1 MAETELNK
9 AAYHGLGR
17 TVVFPVKN
25 GVHTTGLKLLGGRS
39 MTKSPEQS
47 VTTIGADMDGV
58 YMAKTGAAV
67 IGLEYVTIG
76 ELPPLFKT
84 SCLGF
89 AFVGDAENK
98 VYTDD
103 PQAFAPYGIAFA
115 QWKDEDPGTQKIRV
129 QIYYSIAGTT
139 PEEANEYDDPT
150 GDASITEFTFSG
162 TAQGFQGA
170 AVNGVARSFLEF
182 EVNLADPLDPNLKL
196 YKQLYEDLQI
206 VLPSDVTTEAPTE
219 PAE

>member
-17 TVVFPVKN
+17 AIVFPISN
-25 GVHTTGLKLLGGRS
+25 GTHETGLKLLGGRS
-39 MTKSPEQS
+39 ATKTPEQS

-67 IGLEYVTIG
+67 IGLEFVTIG
-76 ELPPLFKT
+76 ELPPAFKT
-84 SCLGF
+84 KCLGF
-89 AFVGDAENK
+89 ALVGDAANK
-98 VYTDD
+98 VYIDD
-103 PQAFAPYGIAFA
+103 PSAYAPYGLAFA

-129 QIYYSIAGTT
+129 QIYYSVAGTT
-139 PEEANEYDDPT
+139 PEEAAEYDDPT

-182 EVNLADPLDPNLKL
+182 EVDLTNSADPNLKL
-196 YKQLYEDLQI
+196 YKQLYETKKI
-206 VLPSDVTTEAPTE
+206 VLPSDVTAE
-219 PAE
+219 PGGGE